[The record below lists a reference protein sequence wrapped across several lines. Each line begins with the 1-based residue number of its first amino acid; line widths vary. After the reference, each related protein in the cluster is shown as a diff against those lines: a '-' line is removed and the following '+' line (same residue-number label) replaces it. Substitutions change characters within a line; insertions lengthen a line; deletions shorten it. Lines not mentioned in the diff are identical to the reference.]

1 MQRVVIGTA
10 GHVDH
15 GKTALVK
22 ALTGVDTDRLAEERR
37 RGITIELGFAH
48 LTLPDGS
55 VAGVVDVPGHERFVR
70 SMAAGAGGI
79 DLVVLVVAAD
89 EGVMPQTREHLDIC
103 KLLGVR
109 RGLVAVTKSDLL
121 PALGADWLPL
131 LLDEVRAATA
141 GSFLEGAPIVSC
153 STVTGE
159 GLPALR
165 DALGRLAAEVAPRPA
180 DGPLLLPI
188 DRAFTLRGF
197 GTVVTGTLLSGALTE
212 GEQVALLP
220 APPGREP
227 LRVRTLQVHGAPVKQ
242 ALAGQRTAV
251 NLPGLEA
258 GEVSRG
264 QALTRAG
271 VVPSSSLLDAE
282 VMLLP
287 AAARSLRHRARL
299 LLHVGTAQVQATV
312 SLQDRAELKPGATA
326 LAQLR
331 LAEPVVALPGQRFIL
346 RGFAKL
352 DGRGAT
358 LAGGRI
364 LSIAAPR
371 RRRGRPE
378 SLAQLALLA
387 GPSVDARVAAVLA
400 MAGPAGLPAE
410 SLAGRTA
417 LSPRALDE
425 ALVRLSARGE
435 ALLVDRERRTWV
447 AGAVADALSTRMLAA
462 VAAHH
467 QQQPLAAGMGREALR
482 GHLPPVADPRLFQ
495 RLLARASEAGL
506 LAVDGDLVRLPGHRA
521 ASSGAG
527 GALKD
532 RVAAELKAGGL
543 TPPLLAE
550 LPGRCHGPP
559 AEVVAVLKLLAAD
572 GAVVRVA
579 ADLHYDAAVL
589 QALQDRLV
597 AWLHERREITT
608 QEFKELVGA
617 TRKHVIPLAE
627 YFDRERV
634 TLRVGDHR
642 VLRGE
647 RSA

>member
-1 MQRVVIGTA
+1 
-10 GHVDH
+10 
-15 GKTALVK
+15 
-22 ALTGVDTDRLAEERR
+22 
-37 RGITIELGFAH
+37 
-48 LTLPDGS
+48 
-55 VAGVVDVPGHERFVR
+55 VAG
-70 SMAAGAGGI
+70 
-79 DLVVLVVAAD
+79 
-89 EGVMPQTREHLDIC
+89 T
-103 KLLGVR
+103 
-109 RGLVAVTKSDLL
+109 
-121 PALGADWLPL
+121 
-131 LLDEVRAATA
+131 
-141 GSFLEGAPIVSC
+141 FLEQAPVVPC

-165 DALGRLAAEVAPRPA
+165 EALGRLAASVSPRPA

-188 DRAFTLRGF
+188 DRAFTLKGF
-197 GTVVTGTLLSGALTE
+197 GTVVTGTLLSGAVAE
-212 GEQVALLP
+212 GDQVALQP
-220 APPGREP
+220 SPPGREP

-258 GEVSRG
+258 GDVSRG

-271 VVPSSSLLDAE
+271 VVPPSSLLDAE
-282 VMLLP
+282 VTLLP
-287 AAARSLRHRARL
+287 AAPHPLRHRARL
-299 LLHVGTAQVQATV
+299 LLHLGTAQVQATV
-312 SLQDRAELKPGATA
+312 SLQDRSELAPGATA

-331 LAEPVVALPGQRFIL
+331 LSGPVAALPGQRFIL

-358 LAGGRI
+358 LAGGRV
-364 LSIAAPR
+364 LSIASPR

-387 GPSVDARVAAVLA
+387 GPSVEARVVAVLA
-400 MAGPAGLPAE
+400 MAGPAGLSAE
-410 SLAGRTA
+410 RLVGRTA
-417 LSPRALDE
+417 LPPRTLDE
-425 ALVRLSARGE
+425 ALGRISARGE
-435 ALLVDRERRTWV
+435 AVLVDREQRTWV
-447 AGAVADALSTRMLAA
+447 AGAVADALSSRLLAA
-462 VAAHH
+462 VGAHH

-495 RLLARASEAGL
+495 RLLARAAEAGT
-506 LAVDGDLVRLPGHRA
+506 LALDGDLVRLPRHRA
-521 ASSGAG
+521 AVGGAG

-532 RVAAELKAGGL
+532 RVAAELAAGGL
-543 TPPLLAE
+543 TPLLLSE
-550 LPGRCHGPP
+550 LPERCQGAPT
-559 AEVVAVLKLLAAD
+559 EVAAILKLLVAD
-572 GAVVRVA
+572 GQAVRVT

-589 QALQDRLV
+589 QALRDRLV
-597 AWLHERREITT
+597 AWLRERRQITT

-647 RSA
+647 GKG